1 MAVQIGQLAGG
12 VFIMYLFVRAWM
24 FVLGY
29 IPSTW
34 PIRLGVAVVF
44 SWATGITISS
54 AGGAGPSA
62 FYTYLVGAIV
72 AGAIEMLRRLRSP

>member
-1 MAVQIGQLAGG
+1 MAEQIGQLAGG

-24 FVLGY
+24 FVLDY

-44 SWATGITISS
+44 SWATGTIMNSV
-54 AGGAGPSA
+54 GGSGPSA
-62 FYTYLVGAIV
+62 VYTYLVAAIV